1 MIKNFKD
8 EFNKNMRDIYWK
20 NPKMKSEII
29 ENFRSACRQYK
40 EAKTCPNQ
48 LSGWKKNQMG
58 GRGVGA
64 RGLNSGL
71 CSENAQN
78 KIMKEGLTWDHVMGI
93 TLIGDTITE
102 IIETKDFDLELF
114 IKHKLKDHLYL
125 WGKIKVTKDEHK
137 STRIIQNRHTLEQKI
152 NFEHYIDIPLCVDE
166 RQIERDKKK
175 IGKWKR
181 KLS

>member
-1 MIKNFKD
+1 MINNFKD
-8 EFNKNMRDIYWK
+8 EFNKNMRDIYWN
-20 NPKMKSEII
+20 NPNMRSEII
-29 ENFRSACRQYK
+29 ENFHSAYLQYEGASRCR
-40 EAKTCPNQ
+40 NQ

-71 CSENAQN
+71 CSKNAQN
-78 KIMKEGLTWDHVMGI
+78 KTMKEGLTWDHVMGI

-102 IIETKDFDLELF
+102 IICKKDFDIELF

-137 STRIIQNRHTLEQKI
+137 SSRIIQNRHTLEQKI

-166 RQIERDKKK
+166 RQIEKDKKR